1 MPWTRRG
8 TPDSRQERVLEV
20 AQALFAERG
29 YHNTTMDEIA
39 VRSGIGKGTLYRTFP
54 NKEGLFLAALERA
67 KDRLERAILS
77 EVERES
83 TLLGKLRRAARL
95 YFRFFEQEGELF
107 KILASNVP
115 TLQERFR
122 KRVQDKY
129 SFYVDQ
135 IATMLREGI
144 QKGEIR
150 PVGRPES
157 ITVALIGA
165 CNSVIYH
172 WLLSGKPYPL
182 EEDLKL
188 VERAIA
194 GIAAS
199 AFSSD
204 PD

>member
-1 MPWTRRG
+1 MPRTKRGSLETRR
-8 TPDSRQERVLEV
+8 ERVLEV
-20 AQALFAERG
+20 AQVLFAERG

-39 VRSGIGKGTLYRTFP
+39 SRSGIGKGTLYRTFP
-54 NKEGLFLAALERA
+54 TKEMLFLATLERA
-67 KDRLERAILS
+67 MARLERAILS
-77 EVERES
+77 EVEREP
-83 TLLGKLRRAARL
+83 TVLGKLRRAAGL

-115 TLQERFR
+115 TLQEHFR

-135 IATMLREGI
+135 IASMLREGI
-144 QKGEIR
+144 KRGEIR

-165 CNSVIYH
+165 CNSMIYN

-188 VERAIA
+188 IERAIA
-194 GIAAS
+194 GMAAP
-199 AFSSD
+199 AFPSGSE
-204 PD
+204 